1 MVEGAC
7 FKSDELQGA
16 CGRKRRQRG
25 GLSPSQGES
34 SFIFVGSRAAVIRNG
49 SLHLR
54 PGRTD
59 TCFDTPALS
68 LADLAW
74 FHSATISVPANLVA
88 LSPSSPHARAM
99 LLCVSL
105 LARHRISFHSK
116 CAPSLAAAAAA
127 ATKIA
132 RDVSMQETQAS
143 IFPRS
148 QMAFVRPP
156 LRIFFVSFSPVSV
169 AFAEDI
175 HRLFC
180 TRPSWIRRTIPEQ
193 NGPSK

>member
-99 LLCVSL
+99 LLCGSL
-105 LARHRISFHSK
+105 LARHRTSFHSK
-116 CAPSLAAAAAA
+116 CAPSLAAAAA
-127 ATKIA
+127 TKIA
-132 RDVSMQETQAS
+132 RDVSMRETEAPIS
-143 IFPRS
+143 PRR
-148 QMAFVRPP
+148 QMAFVRPLFEDFVLP
-156 LRIFFVSFSPVSV
+156 FSSREWSLRRGQPSPFFHPSFLDSS
-169 AFAEDI
+169 
-175 HRLFC
+175 
-180 TRPSWIRRTIPEQ
+180 
-193 NGPSK
+193 